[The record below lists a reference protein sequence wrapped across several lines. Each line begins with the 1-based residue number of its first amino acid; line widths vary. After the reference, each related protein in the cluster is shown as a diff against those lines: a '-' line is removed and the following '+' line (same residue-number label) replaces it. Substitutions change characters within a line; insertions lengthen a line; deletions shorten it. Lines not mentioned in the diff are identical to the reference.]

1 MVTEPPEPSPPTA
14 PTEKEAVPL
23 VDYIHNVMKFV
34 DAILSNNST
43 DDHCREFV
51 QQKGLVPLM
60 GILGLPN
67 LPIDFP
73 THAACQTVAQ
83 VSKSILNLAHEPQVL
98 KQGLLHLN
106 EVLKGLEPLHRP
118 VEAPG
123 GSVLLRELVS
133 APVVSEATANPQA
146 TPLLHHMSAAHAYIQ
161 MFVYVCR
168 TGQSDIRTI
177 SVGHWGSELG
187 LTILKGLSHL
197 YTSLVWESTVLWLYA
212 VKILCQPDVNL
223 AKLIWTNFF
232 LLEVM
237 SFLEQ
242 HHLVLNPEVEQKM
255 MKLFHLALEHLL
267 TLMLV

>member
-1 MVTEPPEPSPPTA
+1 MQIPWNQTQFNHFLQVQQSSNAEGGSSDEEEEEEEDATNGTQNPEPNSATEQPEPLPPTA
-14 PTEKEAVPL
+14 ATEKEAVPL

-73 THAACQTVAQ
+73 AHAACQAVAA

-118 VEAPG
+118 VDAPG
-123 GSVLLRELVS
+123 GSVLLRELV
-133 APVVSEATANPQA
+133 
-146 TPLLHHMSAAHAYIQ
+146 
-161 MFVYVCR
+161 R
-168 TGQSDIRTI
+168 
-177 SVGHWGSELG
+177 
-187 LTILKGLSHL
+187 HL
-197 YTSLVWESTVLWLYA
+197 
-212 VKILCQPDVNL
+212 N
-223 AKLIWTNFF
+223 
-232 LLEVM
+232 
-237 SFLEQ
+237 
-242 HHLVLNPEVEQKM
+242 
-255 MKLFHLALEHLL
+255 
-267 TLMLV
+267 